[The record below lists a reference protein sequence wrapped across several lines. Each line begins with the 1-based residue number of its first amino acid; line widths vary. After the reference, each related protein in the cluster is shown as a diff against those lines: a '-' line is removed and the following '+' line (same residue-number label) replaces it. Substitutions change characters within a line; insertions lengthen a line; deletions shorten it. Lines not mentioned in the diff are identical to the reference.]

1 MQAICHCP
9 TKLGCLRIVANDR
22 GITQIALVDAKPM
35 QETEVANQWTQEA
48 VRQIRE
54 YLDGRRTTFTVPLD
68 PTGTPFQKQ
77 VWKALVE
84 IPYGETR
91 SYRDIAKQVGNPNA
105 CRAVGM
111 ANHRNPILLMIPCH
125 RVIGASGKL
134 TGYAAGL
141 DKKEYLLR
149 LEQETKRQ
157 TGKPQ

>member
-1 MQAICHCP
+1 MQAICHCS
-9 TKLGCLRIVANDR
+9 TELGCLRIVANDR
-22 GITQIALVDAKPM
+22 GITQIALADVKPV
-35 QETEVANQWTQEA
+35 QEAEAANEWTQEA

-68 PTGTPFQKQ
+68 PAGTPFQKQ
-77 VWKALVE
+77 VWKALME

-149 LEQETKRQ
+149 LEQETRRQ
-157 TGKPQ
+157 SEKPQ

>member
-1 MQAICHCP
+1 MQAICHCS
-9 TKLGCLRIVANDR
+9 TKLGCLRIAANDR
-22 GITQIALVDAKPM
+22 GITQIALADVKSM
-35 QETEVANQWTQEA
+35 QETGAANEWTQEA

-68 PTGTPFQKQ
+68 PAGTPFQKQ
-77 VWKALVE
+77 VWKALTE

-149 LEQETKRQ
+149 LEQETQR
-157 TGKPQ
+157 